1 MRLDSKIVQFL
12 KSEFAQKVPDATL
25 YLFGSRIDDNAK
37 GGDIDLMII
46 SQNRIPGQ
54 TLRSI
59 RTRFYQQF
67 GWQKID
73 MVNFAQDEN
82 PTFRQLIEPTAIL
95 L

>member
-1 MRLDSKIVQFL
+1 MRLDNNIVQFL
-12 KSEFAQKVPDATL
+12 KSEFSQRIPDARL

-46 SQNRIPGQ
+46 SQKRISQ
-54 TLRSI
+54 EILRAI
-59 RTRFYQQF
+59 RVRFYQQF

-73 MVNFAQDEN
+73 LVNFTQDEN
-82 PTFRQLIEPTAIL
+82 PTFRQLIEPTAVL

>member
-1 MRLDSKIVQFL
+1 MRLDTKIVQFL
-12 KSEFAQKVPDATL
+12 KSEFSQKVPDAAL

-37 GGDIDLMII
+37 GVDIDLMII
-46 SQNRIPGQ
+46 SQTRISPK

-59 RTRFYQQF
+59 RTKFYQQF

-82 PTFRQLIEPTAIL
+82 PTFRQLIQPSAIL

>member
-1 MRLDSKIVQFL
+1 MRLDTKIVQFL
-12 KSEFAQKVPDATL
+12 KSEFSQKVPDAAL

-46 SQNRIPGQ
+46 SQTHIPPKI
-54 TLRSI
+54 LRSI
-59 RTRFYQQF
+59 RTKFYQQF

-82 PTFRQLIEPTAIL
+82 PTFRQLIQPSAIL

>member
-1 MRLDSKIVQFL
+1 MRLDTEIVQFL
-12 KSEFAQKVPDATL
+12 KSEFSQKVPDATL

-46 SQNRIPGQ
+46 SQTRIPVQ

-59 RTRFYQQF
+59 RTKFYKQF

-73 MVNFAQDEN
+73 MVNFVKDET
-82 PTFRQLIEPTAIL
+82 PTFRQLIQPNAIL

>member
-1 MRLDSKIVQFL
+1 MRLDNAIIQFL
-12 KSEFAQKVPDATL
+12 KSEFSQKVPDAVL
-25 YLFGSRIDDNAK
+25 YLFGSRIDNNAK

-46 SQNRIPGQ
+46 SQARISTQ

-59 RTRFYQQF
+59 RTKFYQQF

-73 MVNFAQDEN
+73 MVNFVQDES
-82 PTFRQLIEPTAIL
+82 PTFRQLIQSTAIL